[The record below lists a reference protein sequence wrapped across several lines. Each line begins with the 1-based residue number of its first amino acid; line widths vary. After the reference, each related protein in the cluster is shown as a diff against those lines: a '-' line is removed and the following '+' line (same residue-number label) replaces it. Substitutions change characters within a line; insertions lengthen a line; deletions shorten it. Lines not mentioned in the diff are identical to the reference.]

1 MLELFKTEN
10 LKFSKEYNLDS
21 TIDSFVHIPILIAAA
36 AGLIL
41 FILLLLSKIRNT
53 SKVSFVFYLAIGIGI
68 AGLLYTYKNRQL
80 MYLVVTLLLSEFLL
94 IIYAFVLAVSD
105 PKKRAQKKN
114 QKEKEQNSDAD
125 AITKEAV
132 EQIKEKYSDIISI
145 NRDLV
150 TKAAGFFSSEDAMSA
165 FLQYFDK
172 LLLEKTGAD
181 GCAVLL
187 YDEFDDVLAVKSLEG
202 KFPPPYKLPEDLPHK
217 PIRVETNF
225 KFSQFA
231 VSGNIF
237 GDIFTAGKPVNITE
251 PNAKNSPVFQNEP
264 EEFLKCGPY
273 LFIPMQQ
280 DGENIA
286 LVCISRAA
294 GQEPFSQD
302 EMNDACTIVEAAST
316 ALRPLNSFIAFTEH
330 AELTKEGDIATK
342 FQKALLPEKMPVINK
357 LSIGKYSMPAEN
369 VCGDYY
375 DIIPSRKERITFIMG
390 DVAGKGMNS
399 LIIMA
404 MIRAMFRLVTN
415 TNKSSATLLEWV
427 NRAICSEKNGMDHF
441 ASVSLINYNS
451 IDNTAQVATS
461 GTNPVLFYSAAEGTI
476 KKISIDCEPIGVE
489 KTTEYKDIDLT
500 LNAGDILIS
509 CTDGVLECLNE
520 NGVQYSLDNLTN
532 VIKANCKLSGKDI
545 ANKVKDSIKKF
556 CGTTQQYD
564 DQSLLV
570 VKIQG

>member
-1 MLELFKTEN
+1 M
-10 LKFSKEYNLDS
+10 SS
-21 TIDSFVHIPILIAAA
+21 TIDAFVNIPILIAVA
-36 AGLIL
+36 AGFVL
-41 FILLLLSKIRNT
+41 FALLLISKIRNT
-53 SKVSFVFYLAIGIGI
+53 AKVSFVFYLAIGVNI
-68 AGLLYTYKNRQL
+68 AGLLYTYKNLQI
-80 MYLVVTLLLSEFLL
+80 MYLIVTILLSDFLL

-105 PKKRAQKKN
+105 PKKRAEKKN
-114 QKEKEQNSDAD
+114 QKEKELNSDSD
-125 AITKEAV
+125 LITKEAV
-132 EQIKEKYSDIISI
+132 DKIKEKYTDIISI
-145 NRDLV
+145 NNDLIS
-150 TKAAGFFSSEDAMSA
+150 KAAGFFNSEDTMTA
-165 FLQYFDK
+165 FLQYFAK
-172 LLLEKTGAD
+172 SAMEKISAD
-181 GCAVLL
+181 GCTILL
-187 YDEFDDVLAVKSLEG
+187 YDEFDDVLAVKALEG

-237 GDIFTAGKPVNITE
+237 GDIFSAGKPVNITD
-251 PNAKNSPVFQNEP
+251 PMSKTCAVIQNEP

-286 LVCISRAA
+286 LVCISRTA
-294 GQEPFSQD
+294 GREPFTD
-302 EMNDACTIVEAAST
+302 EELQDACTLVEAAAT
-316 ALRPLNSFIAFTEH
+316 AFRPLNSFISFTEH

-342 FQKALLPEKMPVINK
+342 FQKSMLPEKIPVINK
-357 LSIGKYSMPAEN
+357 LSIGKYSVPAAN

-375 DIIPSRKERITFIMG
+375 DIIPSRKERISFIMG

-404 MIRAMFRLVTN
+404 MVRAMFRLVAN
-415 TNKSSATLLEWV
+415 TNQSSATLLEWV

-441 ASVSLINYNS
+441 ASISLINYNS
-451 IDNTAQVATS
+451 IDNTAQIATS
-461 GTNPVLFYSAAEGTI
+461 GSNPVLLYSATDDSI
-476 KKISIDCEPIGVE
+476 KKISVDCEPIGVE
-489 KTTEYKDIDLT
+489 KTTAYKDIDVS

-520 NGVQYSLDNLTN
+520 NGVQYSIDNLYK

-545 ANKVKDSIKKF
+545 ANKVKDNVKKF